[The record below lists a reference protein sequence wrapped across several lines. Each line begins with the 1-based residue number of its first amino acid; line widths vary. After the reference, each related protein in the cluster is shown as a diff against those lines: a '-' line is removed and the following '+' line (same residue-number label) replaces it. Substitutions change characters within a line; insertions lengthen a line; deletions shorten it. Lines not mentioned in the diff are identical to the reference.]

1 MTPMMNTAIN
11 RHITHLICDCDGVLL
26 DSESIAL
33 AVLHRQLRS
42 YLPRSVAHGHGQA
55 ELALEL
61 ALHGAIAERLGMMT
75 NQLLDELNAQFSLG
89 LLAPDYNAINL
100 AVGRA
105 CSEEVTA
112 VPGVIEVLAAIPL
125 PKAVASNSS
134 LLRIDAGLRR
144 CGLLEL
150 FEGHIHSGHDMGTPK
165 PAPDVYLA
173 AAAGFQVAPRHCI
186 AVDDSVTGVRSAVAA
201 GIRVFGFTG
210 VAHDRGQA
218 AARLLAAGAEQVFDD
233 MQQLPALL
241 AA

>member
-1 MTPMMNTAIN
+1 MTLMTNTAMN
-11 RHITHLICDCDGVLL
+11 QHITHLICDCDGVLL

-33 AVLHRQLRS
+33 AVLHRQLGS
-42 YLPRSVAHGHGQA
+42 YLPRSLVQGGHQA
-55 ELALEL
+55 GL

-75 NQLLDELNAQFSLG
+75 EQLLAELNAEFSLG
-89 LLAPDYNAINL
+89 LLAPDYAAINL
-100 AVGRA
+100 AVSRA
-105 CSEEVTA
+105 CSEEVAA

-150 FEGHIHSGHDMGTPK
+150 FEGHIHSGHDLGTPK

-186 AVDDSVTGVRSAVAA
+186 AIDDSVTGVRSAVAA

-218 AARLLAAGAEQVFDD
+218 AARLLAAGAEQVFED
-233 MQQLPALL
+233 MQQLPGLL